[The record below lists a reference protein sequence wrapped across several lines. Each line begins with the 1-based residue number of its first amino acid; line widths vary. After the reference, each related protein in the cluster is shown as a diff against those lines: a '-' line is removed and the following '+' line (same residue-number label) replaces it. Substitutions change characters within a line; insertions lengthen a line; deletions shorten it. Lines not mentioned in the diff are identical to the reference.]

1 MFERFTERARRA
13 VVLAQEE
20 ARKLDHGYIGTEH
33 LLLGLIHEGEGV
45 AAQALES
52 LGISLKTVRDQ
63 VVARVGRGQRP
74 PSGHIPFTERA
85 KRVLELSLRESGQLG
100 HRHIGTEHILLAIVR
115 EGDGIAAQVLT
126 GLGADL
132 GRVRQQVIEL
142 LRGRTGEGPR
152 SGPGRRAAPA
162 GEPAGDVRPDD
173 EITAWLGA
181 LGLRLAAVE
190 RWVGLRPDV
199 DDLDQDI
206 ARVRRDKEAAID
218 VQNFEDAVR
227 LRDREREL
235 LAEKDEREKGWAAG
249 PGLADEVGRLS
260 AEVSPAAL
268 DVARLRHRAGRR
280 RRVAR
285 PLSRPASG
293 ARVFRSASGR
303 RASGPGQPA
312 RSPPARPGSGGA

>member
-33 LLLGLIHEGEGV
+33 LLLGLICEGEGV
-45 AAQALES
+45 AAKALES
-52 LGISLKTVRDQ
+52 LGISLTTVREQ

-100 HRHIGTEHILLAIVR
+100 HRYIGTEHVLLAIIR
-115 EGDGIAAQVLT
+115 EGDGVAAQVLT

-132 GRVRQQVIEL
+132 DRVRQQVIEL
-142 LRGRTGEGPR
+142 LHGRISEGPR
-152 SGPGRRAAPA
+152 SRPGPWRRAGSGSGPA
-162 GEPAGDVRPDD
+162 EDVRPEDD
-173 EITAWLGA
+173 VTAGLEA
-181 LGLRLAAVE
+181 LGLRLAAIE
-190 RWVGLRPDV
+190 RWVGMRPDV

-227 LRDREREL
+227 LRDREKEL
-235 LAEKDEREKGWAAG
+235 LAEKDERDKEWTAG
-249 PGLADEVGRLS
+249 PALADEVGRLS
-260 AEVSPAAL
+260 AEVS
-268 DVARLRHRAGRR
+268 RLRSILRDHGIE
-280 RRVAR
+280 
-285 PLSRPASG
+285 PGDG
-293 ARVFRSASGR
+293 AA
-303 RASGPGQPA
+303 
-312 RSPPARPGSGGA
+312 

>member
-33 LLLGLIHEGEGV
+33 LLLGLIREGEGV
-45 AAQALES
+45 AAKALES
-52 LGISLKTVRDQ
+52 LGISLKTVREQ

-100 HRHIGTEHILLAIVR
+100 HRYIGTEHVLLAIVR

-132 GRVRQQVIEL
+132 DRVRQQVIEL
-142 LRGRTGEGPR
+142 LHGRTSEGPR
-152 SGPGRRAAPA
+152 SGPSPRAGSGSGPA
-162 GEPAGDVRPDD
+162 EDVRPEDD
-173 EITAWLGA
+173 VTAWLEA
-181 LGLRLAAVE
+181 LGLRLAAIE
-190 RWVGLRPDV
+190 RWVGMRPGV
-199 DDLDQDI
+199 DDLDHDI
-206 ARVRRDKEAAID
+206 ARIRREKEAAID

-235 LAEKDEREKGWAAG
+235 LAEKDEREKGWTAG
-249 PGLADEVGRLS
+249 PALADEVGRLS
-260 AEVSPAAL
+260 AEVS
-268 DVARLRHRAGRR
+268 RLRSMLRDHGIE
-280 RRVAR
+280 
-285 PLSRPASG
+285 PGDG
-293 ARVFRSASGR
+293 AA
-303 RASGPGQPA
+303 
-312 RSPPARPGSGGA
+312 

>member
-100 HRHIGTEHILLAIVR
+100 HRYIGTEHILLAIVR
-115 EGDGIAAQVLT
+115 EGDGVAAQVLT

-142 LRGRTGEGPR
+142 LHGRTDEAPR
-152 SGPGRRAAPA
+152 SVPGPRAAPA
-162 GEPAGDVRPDD
+162 GGPGGDVRPDD
-173 EITAWLGA
+173 EIADWLAA
-181 LGLRLAAVE
+181 LNLRLAAIE
-190 RWVGLRPDV
+190 RWVGMRPGV
-199 DDLDQDI
+199 DDLDEDI

-227 LRDREREL
+227 LREREREL
-235 LAEKDEREKGWAAG
+235 LAEKDERAKEWTAG
-249 PGLADEVGRLS
+249 PGLADAVGRLS
-260 AEVSPAAL
+260 AEVS
-268 DVARLRHRAGRR
+268 RLRSILRDHGIE
-280 RRVAR
+280 
-285 PLSRPASG
+285 
-293 ARVFRSASGR
+293 
-303 RASGPGQPA
+303 PG
-312 RSPPARPGSGGA
+312 GGAA

>member
-1 MFERFTERARRA
+1 MLRERRGLSMFERFTERARRA

-100 HRHIGTEHILLAIVR
+100 HRYIGTEHILLAIVR

-142 LRGRTGEGPR
+142 LHGRTDEGPR
-152 SGPGRRAAPA
+152 SGPGRRDAPA
-162 GEPAGDVRPDD
+162 GGPAGDVPPDD
-173 EITAWLGA
+173 EITDWLGA
-181 LGLRLAAVE
+181 LNLRLAAIE
-190 RWVGLRPDV
+190 RWVGMRPDV
-199 DDLDQDI
+199 DDLDENI

-235 LAEKDEREKGWAAG
+235 LAEKDERAKEWTAG

-260 AEVSPAAL
+260 AEVS
-268 DVARLRHRAGRR
+268 RLRSILRDHGIE
-280 RRVAR
+280 
-285 PLSRPASG
+285 
-293 ARVFRSASGR
+293 
-303 RASGPGQPA
+303 PG
-312 RSPPARPGSGGA
+312 GGAA

>member
-33 LLLGLIHEGEGV
+33 LLLGLIREGEGV
-45 AAQALES
+45 AAKALES
-52 LGISLKTVRDQ
+52 LGISLKTVREQ

-100 HRHIGTEHILLAIVR
+100 HRYIGTEHVLLAIVR

-132 GRVRQQVIEL
+132 DRVRQQVIEL
-142 LRGRTGEGPR
+142 LHGRTSEGPR
-152 SGPGRRAAPA
+152 SGPSPRAGSGSGPA
-162 GEPAGDVRPDD
+162 EDVRPEDD
-173 EITAWLGA
+173 VTAWLEA
-181 LGLRLAAVE
+181 LGLRLAAIE
-190 RWVGLRPDV
+190 RWVGMRPDV

-235 LAEKDEREKGWAAG
+235 LAEKDEREKGWTAG
-249 PGLADEVGRLS
+249 PALADEVGRLS
-260 AEVSPAAL
+260 AEVS
-268 DVARLRHRAGRR
+268 RLRSMLRDHGIE
-280 RRVAR
+280 
-285 PLSRPASG
+285 PGDG
-293 ARVFRSASGR
+293 AA
-303 RASGPGQPA
+303 
-312 RSPPARPGSGGA
+312 

>member
-33 LLLGLIHEGEGV
+33 LLLGLIREGEGV
-45 AAQALES
+45 AAKALES
-52 LGISLKTVRDQ
+52 LGISLKTVREQ

-100 HRHIGTEHILLAIVR
+100 HRYIGTEHVLLAIVR

-132 GRVRQQVIEL
+132 DRVRQQVIEL
-142 LRGRTGEGPR
+142 LHGRTSEGPR
-152 SGPGRRAAPA
+152 SGPSPRAGSGSGPA
-162 GEPAGDVRPDD
+162 EDVRPEDD
-173 EITAWLGA
+173 VTAWLEA
-181 LGLRLAAVE
+181 LGLRLAAIE
-190 RWVGLRPDV
+190 RWVGMRPDV

-235 LAEKDEREKGWAAG
+235 LAEKDEREKGWTAG
-249 PGLADEVGRLS
+249 PALADEVGRLS
-260 AEVSPAAL
+260 AEES
-268 DVARLRHRAGRR
+268 RLRSMLRDHGIE
-280 RRVAR
+280 
-285 PLSRPASG
+285 PGDG
-293 ARVFRSASGR
+293 AA
-303 RASGPGQPA
+303 
-312 RSPPARPGSGGA
+312 

>member
-33 LLLGLIHEGEGV
+33 LLLGLIREGEGV
-45 AAQALES
+45 AAKALES
-52 LGISLKTVRDQ
+52 LGISLKTVREQ

-100 HRHIGTEHILLAIVR
+100 HRYIGTEHVLLAIVR

-132 GRVRQQVIEL
+132 DRVRQQVIEL
-142 LRGRTGEGPR
+142 LHGRTSEGPR
-152 SGPGRRAAPA
+152 SGPSPRAGSGSGPA
-162 GEPAGDVRPDD
+162 EDVRPEDD
-173 EITAWLGA
+173 VTAWLEA
-181 LGLRLAAVE
+181 LGLRLTAIE
-190 RWVGLRPDV
+190 RWVGMRPGV
-199 DDLDQDI
+199 DDLDHDI
-206 ARVRRDKEAAID
+206 ARIRREKEAAID

-235 LAEKDEREKGWAAG
+235 LAEKDEREKGWTAG
-249 PGLADEVGRLS
+249 PALADEVGLLS
-260 AEVSPAAL
+260 AEVS
-268 DVARLRHRAGRR
+268 RLRSMLRDHGIE
-280 RRVAR
+280 
-285 PLSRPASG
+285 PGDG
-293 ARVFRSASGR
+293 AA
-303 RASGPGQPA
+303 
-312 RSPPARPGSGGA
+312 